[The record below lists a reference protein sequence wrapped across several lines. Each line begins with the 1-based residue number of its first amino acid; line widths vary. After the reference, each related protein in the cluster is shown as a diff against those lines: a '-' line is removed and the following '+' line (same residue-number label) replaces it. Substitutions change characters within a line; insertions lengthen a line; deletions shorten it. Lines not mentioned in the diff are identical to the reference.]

1 MMQIRYNDMALHTES
16 IDMETKIQDIT
27 DRIVAQFDPLKVIL
41 FGSHARGTATPD
53 SDVDILVIKEVQGS
67 KRKERIAIGVALHDI
82 LVPKDILVASP
93 EDVAKVGNTIG
104 TVLYPALQEGKV
116 LYERTLD

>member
-1 MMQIRYNDMALHTES
+1 MALHTES

>member
-1 MMQIRYNDMALHTES
+1 MALHTES
-16 IDMETKIQDIT
+16 IDIETTIREIS

-53 SDVDILVIKEVQGS
+53 SDVDILVVKELHGS

-82 LVPKDILVASP
+82 HVPKDILVASP
-93 EDVAKVGNTIG
+93 EDVAKFGNTIG
-104 TVLYPALQEGKV
+104 TVLHPALQEGKV
-116 LYERTLD
+116 LYERTLA

>member
-1 MMQIRYNDMALHTES
+1 MALHTEYLE
-16 IDMETKIQDIT
+16 IETAIREIT

-53 SDVDILVIKEVQGS
+53 SDVDILVVKEIHGS

-82 LVPKDILVASP
+82 HVPKDILVASP
-93 EDVAKVGNTIG
+93 EDVVKFGNTVG
-104 TVLYPALQEGKV
+104 TVLYPAFQEGKV
-116 LYERTLD
+116 LYEKTFA